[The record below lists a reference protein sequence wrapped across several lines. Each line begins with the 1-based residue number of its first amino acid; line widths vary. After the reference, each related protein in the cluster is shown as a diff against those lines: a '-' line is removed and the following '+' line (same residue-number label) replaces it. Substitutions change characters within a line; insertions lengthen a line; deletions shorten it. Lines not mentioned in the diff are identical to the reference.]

1 MEKYD
6 SKADTLEHIRRV
18 GQLLNLA
25 ATELLKRANVHDN
38 SKLSSPEKELF
49 DEMTP
54 LLAKL
59 EYNSPEYKASLER
72 LGVALRHHY
81 ANNSHHPEHYPNGV
95 DDMDLFDVIEMFF
108 DWWAATERH
117 NNGDLRKSIDSNE
130 TRFKMSPQ
138 LAQIFRNT
146 ANNMNYEPKIKN

>member
-18 GQLLNLA
+18 SQLLNRA
-25 ATELLKRANVHDN
+25 ATELLTRANVHDN
-38 SKLSSPEKELF
+38 SKLSTPEKELF

-59 EYNSPEYKASLER
+59 EYNSPEYHASLQK
-72 LGVALRHHY
+72 LKIALDHHY
-81 ANNSHHPEHYPNGV
+81 KHNTHHPEHYANGIN
-95 DDMDLFDVIEMFF
+95 DMNLFDVVEMFF

-117 NNGDLRKSIDSNE
+117 NTGDLRKSIDSNE
-130 TRFKMSPQ
+130 KRFNISPQ
-138 LAQIFRNT
+138 LASIFHNT
-146 ANNMNYEPKIKN
+146 ANYMHYESKNKQ

>member
-6 SKADTLEHIRRV
+6 SKADSLEHIRRV
-18 GQLLNLA
+18 GQLLNIASMEFLR
-25 ATELLKRANVHDN
+25 RANVHDN
-38 SKLSSPEKELF
+38 SKLESPEKELF

-59 EYNSPEYKASLER
+59 EYNSPEYMQSLER
-72 LGVALRHHY
+72 LKVALKHHY
-81 ANNSHHPEHYPNGV
+81 ENNSHHPEHYSNGV
-95 DDMDLFDVIEMFF
+95 DGMDLFDIVEMFF

-117 NNGDLRKSIDSNE
+117 NTGDLRKSIDSNE
-130 TRFKMSPQ
+130 VRFKMSPQ

-146 ANNMNYEPKIKN
+146 ANNMNYTPKNKS